1 MTKDQFQMAANI
13 GAGLAARWFPHIEAT
28 FKEFGITSV
37 IDQAMF
43 IAQVGHESGGFTA
56 SVESFNYGVAG
67 LKATFGHRLSAEQ
80 CSMLGRQPGEKVVPI
95 NRQAAI
101 ANLVYSGR
109 MGNKAAGDGWKY
121 RGRGPMQIT
130 GLDNYRACSA
140 VLKVDLVLV
149 PELLEQDS
157 YAMRSAGWFWS
168 ANKCGRYGADVEKV
182 TKIINGGLNGIEDR
196 TARYQRAR
204 KALA

>member
-1 MTKDQFQMAANI
+1 MTKDQFQQAANI

-28 FKEFGITSV
+28 FKEFGITSAV
-37 IDQAMF
+37 DQAMF
-43 IAQVGHESGGFTA
+43 IAQFGHESAGFTKV
-56 SVESFNYGVAG
+56 VESFNYSVAG
-67 LKATFGHRLSAEQ
+67 LQSTFGKRLSKDQ
-80 CSMLGRQPGEKVVPI
+80 CAMLGRQRGESVVPL

-121 RGRGPMQIT
+121 RGRGIPQIT

-140 VLKVDLVLV
+140 ALKADFVLA
-149 PELLEQDS
+149 PELLERDE
-157 YAMRSAGWFWS
+157 YAMRTAGWFWS
-168 ANKCGRYGADVEKV
+168 ANKCGRFGADVEKV
-182 TKIINGGLNGIEDR
+182 TKVINGGLNGIDNR
-196 TARYQRAR
+196 KARFAIAS

>member
-1 MTKDQFQMAANI
+1 MTKDQFQQAANI

-28 FKEFGITSV
+28 FKEFGITSAV
-37 IDQAMF
+37 DQAMF
-43 IAQVGHESGGFTA
+43 IAQFGHESAGFTRV
-56 SVESFNYGVAG
+56 VESFNYSVAG
-67 LKATFGHRLSAEQ
+67 LQSTFGKRLSKDQ
-80 CSMLGRQPGEKVVPI
+80 CAMLGRQRGESVVPV

-121 RGRGPMQIT
+121 RGRGIPQIT

-140 VLKVDLVLV
+140 ALKADFVLV
-149 PELLEQDS
+149 PELLERDE
-157 YAMRSAGWFWS
+157 YAMRAAGWFWS
-168 ANKCGRYGADVEKV
+168 ANKCGRFGADVEKV
-182 TKIINGGLNGIEDR
+182 TKVINGGLNGIDDR
-196 TARYQRAR
+196 KDRFEIAS

>member
-80 CSMLGRQPGEKVVPI
+80 CSMLGRQLGEKVVPT

-182 TKIINGGLNGIEDR
+182 TKIINGGLNGLEDR

>member
-1 MTKDQFQMAANI
+1 MTKDQFQQAANI
-13 GAGLAARWFPHIEAT
+13 GAGLAARLFPHIEAT

-37 IDQAMF
+37 IEQAMF

-67 LKATFGHRLSAEQ
+67 LKGTFGHRLSAEQ
-80 CSMLGRQPGEKVVPI
+80 CSMLGRQPGEKVVPA

-101 ANLVYSGR
+101 ANLVYFGR
-109 MGNKAAGDGWKY
+109 MGNKAPGDGWKY

-140 VLKVDLVLV
+140 MLKVDLVQV

-157 YAMRSAGWFWS
+157 FAMRSAGWFWS
-168 ANKCGRYGADVEKV
+168 ANKCWRFGADVEKV
-182 TKIINGGLNGIEDR
+182 TKVINGGINGIDDR
-196 TARYQRAR
+196 RTRFEIAS
-204 KALA
+204 KVLA

>member
-1 MTKDQFQMAANI
+1 MTQDQFQKAANI

-28 FKEFGITSV
+28 FKEFGITSAV
-37 IDQAMF
+37 DQAMF
-43 IAQVGHESGGFTA
+43 IAQFGHESAGFTRV
-56 SVESFNYGVAG
+56 VESFNYSVAG
-67 LKATFGHRLSAEQ
+67 LQSTFGKRLSKDQ
-80 CSMLGRQPGEKVVPI
+80 CAMLGRQRGETAAPA

-121 RGRGPMQIT
+121 RGRGIPQIT
-130 GLDNYRACSA
+130 GLDNYRACSS

-149 PELLEQDS
+149 PELLEKDE
-157 YAMRSAGWFWS
+157 YAMRAAGWFWS
-168 ANKCGRYGADVEKV
+168 ANKCGRFGADVAAV
-182 TKIINGGLNGIEDR
+182 TKVINGGLNGIDDR
-196 TARYQRAR
+196 KARFEIAS

>member
-13 GAGLAARWFPHIEAT
+13 GTGLAMRWFPHIEAT

-37 IDQAMF
+37 VDQAMF
-43 IAQVGHESGGFTA
+43 IAQVGHESSGFTA

-67 LKATFGHRLSAEQ
+67 LKATFGHRLSADQ
-80 CSMLGRQPGEKVVPI
+80 CSMLARQPGEKVVPT

-101 ANLVYSGR
+101 ANLVYSNR

-130 GLDNYRACSA
+130 GLDNYRACST

-182 TKIINGGLNGIEDR
+182 TKIINGGLNGLEDR

-204 KALA
+204 KALS

>member
-1 MTKDQFQMAANI
+1 MTKDQFQQAANI
-13 GAGLAARWFPHIEAT
+13 GAGLAARWFPHIDAT
-28 FKEFGITSV
+28 FKEFGITSAV
-37 IDQAMF
+37 DQAMF
-43 IAQVGHESGGFTA
+43 IAQFGHESAGFTQV
-56 SVESFNYGVAG
+56 VESFNYSVAG
-67 LKATFGHRLSAEQ
+67 LQSTFGKRLSKDQ
-80 CSMLGRQPGEKVVPI
+80 CAMLGRQRGESVVPV

-121 RGRGPMQIT
+121 RGRGMPQIT

-140 VLKVDLVLV
+140 VLKVDLVQA

-157 YAMRSAGWFWS
+157 FAMRSAGWFWS

-182 TKIINGGLNGIEDR
+182 TKIINGGLNGLEDR

-204 KALA
+204 KALV